1 MSDLRITE
9 IQDQIGGNHYAGLA
23 IQPWEYFTANSSTEE
38 IRGACKQNVL
48 KYMRVKNDR
57 VEDLKKA
64 RWYLNEWIKLEE
76 SINE

>member
-1 MSDLRITE
+1 MT
-9 IQDQIGGNHYAGLA
+9 QDQVGGSHYEEME
-23 IQPWEYFTANSSTEE
+23 IQPWEYSIANARPDE

-48 KYMRVKNDR
+48 KYMRVKYDR

-76 SINE
+76 AL

>member
-1 MSDLRITE
+1 MASVQE
-9 IQDQIGGNHYAGLA
+9 QIGGNHYSDLA
-23 IQPWEYFTANSSTEE
+23 IQPWEYFTANATVDE

-76 SINE
+76 SMNGTH

>member
-1 MSDLRITE
+1 MT
-9 IQDQIGGNHYAGLA
+9 QDQVGGSHYEEME
-23 IQPWEYFTANSSTEE
+23 IQPWEYFTSNARPDE

-48 KYMRVKNDR
+48 KYMRVKYDR

-76 SINE
+76 SL